1 MTTTRT
7 LAFTALIAITVAAPA
22 AAQTCG
28 DANGNGTITVTDG
41 VQALRAAAEL
51 PSSCTASRCD
61 VDGDET
67 ISVTD
72 GVNVLRGAA
81 GLSFPDNCPD

>member
-1 MTTTRT
+1 MIYP
-7 LAFTALIAITVAAPA
+7 AVAPTPAPV
-22 AAQTCG
+22 CG
-28 DANGNGTITVTDG
+28 DADGSGAVIAADG